1 MQNESGFF
9 PGYTLVI
16 VSIVFLLAAGC
27 LGTATPEP
35 VASQTPSAVPT
46 ASSPVPTMEP
56 MRPHY
61 LPSYYD
67 SLYMMQ
73 RNLPDTMTLALPT
86 YLPDGFFFYS
96 GSSALRTGDKS
107 PESPG
112 YCIFTYQRG
121 QDDWVTIREVPRDT
135 AACPDKPVFE
145 AAAPGSL
152 LANKGATGELYWGSD
167 AWCLNLSGTLPQ
179 NELEKIAASVEP
191 VPYREG
197 VMPPYEYQ
205 PPAHPLVGTF
215 AVNRSATANGET
227 ITLRSLQC
235 TLDACTAMILLGED
249 PALPVTPAPV
259 VTLPPTNPDLQAE
272 WRVDGGRPLL
282 TMPGGGFSFN
292 ATHVFWKIEPLP
304 KDSRELSLTVS
315 RMRGV
320 SGPWVITVPLGNATG
335 TR

>member
-1 MQNESGFF
+1 MRTGPKVILQGVMI
-9 PGYTLVI
+9 VI
-16 VSIVFLLAAGC
+16 VIALVMAAGC
-27 LGTATPEP
+27 SGPVTGPATPAP
-35 VASQTPSAVPT
+35 ATP
-46 ASSPVPTMEP
+46 SPVPPLEP

-61 LPSYYD
+61 LPSHYD

-121 QDDWVTIREVPRDT
+121 QAEWVTIREQPRGPVT
-135 AACPDKPVFE
+135 CPDKPVFE
-145 AAAPGSL
+145 PAAAGSL
-152 LANKGATGELYWGSD
+152 LANKGATGELTWGND
-167 AWCLNLSGTLPQ
+167 AWCLSLSGTLPQ
-179 NELEKIAASVEP
+179 NELEKIAASVKP

-205 PPAHPLVGTF
+205 APAHPLVGTF

-227 ITLRSLQC
+227 ITIRSL
-235 TLDACTAMILLGED
+235 ACGPDSCVAEILLGED
-249 PALPVTPAPV
+249 PGAPVTPAPV
-259 VTLPPTNPDLQAE
+259 VTTAPPGLDIHAE
-272 WRVDGGRPLL
+272 WQVDGGRPLM
-282 TMPGGGFSFN
+282 TMPGGGFMFN
-292 ATHVFWKIEPLP
+292 ATYVTWKIEPLP
-304 KDSRELSLTVS
+304 EDSHELALTVS

-320 SGPWVITVPLGNATG
+320 AGPWVITVPLDAGTG
-335 TR
+335 TGQPVSS

>member
-1 MQNESGFF
+1 
-9 PGYTLVI
+9 
-16 VSIVFLLAAGC
+16 
-27 LGTATPEP
+27 
-35 VASQTPSAVPT
+35 
-46 ASSPVPTMEP
+46 
-56 MRPHY
+56 
-61 LPSYYD
+61 
-67 SLYMMQ
+67 MMQ

-121 QDDWVTIREVPRDT
+121 QAEWVTIREQPRGPVT
-135 AACPDKPVFE
+135 CPDKPVFE
-145 AAAPGSL
+145 PAAAGSL
-152 LANKGATGELYWGSD
+152 LANKGATGELNWGND
-167 AWCLNLSGTLPQ
+167 AWCLSLSGTLPK

-227 ITLRSLQC
+227 ITIRSL
-235 TLDACTAMILLGED
+235 ACG
-249 PALPVTPAPV
+249 
-259 VTLPPTNPDLQAE
+259 PDS
-272 WRVDGGRPLL
+272 RGDGGRPLR
-282 TMPGGGFSFN
+282 TMPGGGFMFN
-292 ATHVFWKIEPLP
+292 ATHVTWKIEPLP
-304 KDSRELSLTVS
+304 EDSHELVLNVS

-320 SGPWVITVPLGNATG
+320 SGPWVITVPLATG
-335 TR
+335 TGTGQPVS